1 MFRSLAL
8 TDKRTQSSCKY
19 FAVHTIPLETSP
31 SVIGGIAK
39 YVLNELSV
47 PRILHRMLL
56 LITLILI
63 LFCPQNAD
71 SVNIK
76 FPAREEILFYH
87 L

>member
-1 MFRSLAL
+1 MFHSVAL
-8 TDKRTQSSCKY
+8 TDKRTQSSCSY
-19 FAVHTIPLETSP
+19 CAVQIIPPETSP
-31 SVIGGIAK
+31 GMIGRMVE

-76 FPAREEILFYH
+76 FPTREEILF
-87 L
+87 